1 MNKPVLPDYSNCGLN
16 VASSVLRHFGAPCA
30 HPTHPDVDALLGRKQ
45 YKNIVVMLF
54 DGLGMATIADHLPKD
69 SFLASHIARQMTAV
83 FPSTTVAATTSIES
97 GDSPCEHG
105 WLGWS
110 MYFYQ
115 IDRMV
120 DVFVNLDSWTGKPMG
135 GDVRVIDQYRPYR
148 NICQRLN
155 ATGNVSAHIVS
166 RFGSNR
172 IQTLDEMFDTA
183 AALCGA
189 PGRRYIYTY
198 WGEPDHTM
206 HDQGVMAVG
215 DMVRDIDDRVRS
227 FCQAMDEDTLVLVTA
242 DHGLLDCECR
252 YTCDYPEL
260 EQALT
265 RPFHIE
271 ARAAGFYVKPEYRK
285 VFPQLF
291 DAAFGHDDFW
301 LVSTDAALSMG
312 LLGGGTPRADIREII
327 GDYIAIATGRYSL
340 AHSREDTALT
350 AMHAGMTAREMSV
363 PLIVAKT

>member
-1 MNKPVLPDYSNCGLN
+1 
-16 VASSVLRHFGAPCA
+16 
-30 HPTHPDVDALLGRKQ
+30 
-45 YKNIVVMLF
+45 
-54 DGLGMATIADHLPKD
+54 MATIADHLPKD
-69 SFLASHIARQMTAV
+69 SFLTSHIARQMTAV

-350 AMHAGMTAREMSV
+350 AMHAGMTAREMYV

>member
-1 MNKPVLPDYSNCGLN
+1 M
-16 VASSVLRHFGAPCA
+16 
-30 HPTHPDVDALLGRKQ
+30 
-45 YKNIVVMLF
+45 
-54 DGLGMATIADHLPKD
+54 
-69 SFLASHIARQMTAV
+69 
-83 FPSTTVAATTSIES
+83 
-97 GDSPCEHG
+97 
-105 WLGWS
+105 
-110 MYFYQ
+110 
-115 IDRMV
+115 
-120 DVFVNLDSWTGKPMG
+120 
-135 GDVRVIDQYRPYR
+135 
-148 NICQRLN
+148 
-155 ATGNVSAHIVS
+155 
-166 RFGSNR
+166 
-172 IQTLDEMFDTA
+172 
-183 AALCGA
+183 
-189 PGRRYIYTY
+189 YTY

-350 AMHAGMTAREMSV
+350 AMHAGMTARRNVCAPDCGEDLSALYRKGEISIRVRLLIEGEV
-363 PLIVAKT
+363 PPLAGQGTEALG

>member
-1 MNKPVLPDYSNCGLN
+1 
-16 VASSVLRHFGAPCA
+16 
-30 HPTHPDVDALLGRKQ
+30 
-45 YKNIVVMLF
+45 
-54 DGLGMATIADHLPKD
+54 
-69 SFLASHIARQMTAV
+69 
-83 FPSTTVAATTSIES
+83 
-97 GDSPCEHG
+97 
-105 WLGWS
+105 
-110 MYFYQ
+110 
-115 IDRMV
+115 
-120 DVFVNLDSWTGKPMG
+120 MG

-166 RFGSNR
+166 RFCSNR

-183 AALCGA
+183 AALCSA
-189 PGRRYIYTY
+189 PGRRYVYTY

-215 DMVRDIDDRVRS
+215 DMVRDIDHRVRS

-271 ARAAGFYVKPEYRK
+271 ARAAGFYVKPEYRE

-350 AMHAGMTAREMSV
+350 AMHAGMTAREMYV